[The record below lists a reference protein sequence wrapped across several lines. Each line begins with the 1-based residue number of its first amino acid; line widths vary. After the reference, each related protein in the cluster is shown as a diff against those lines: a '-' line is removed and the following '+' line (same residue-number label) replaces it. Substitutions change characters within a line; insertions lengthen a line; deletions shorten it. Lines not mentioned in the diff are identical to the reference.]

1 MFDQIPSEILSVIVS
16 PYLQAGCAKHPRMRI
31 IRAYN
36 TSGTFRSENRD
47 LGNLRRGT

>member
-31 IRAYN
+31 IRAVL
-36 TSGTFRSENRD
+36 
-47 LGNLRRGT
+47 LGQRIET